1 MLNVPVTWSRRC
13 TNPNTLSTMGDAGDD
28 FLFIGDDFDSI
39 LDLLDE
45 DEALQEQFSTAAS
58 EVSAIE

>member
-13 TNPNTLSTMGDAGDD
+13 TNPNTLSTMADAGDD
-28 FLFIGDDFDSI
+28 FLLCDDFDSI

-45 DEALQEQFSTAAS
+45 EEALQEQFSTAAS